1 MLSVLPHFPLIR
13 RVWREVHHALQFPR
27 PRRGVLGRPDRNLVL
42 PEQDRRVT
50 GPGGR
55 QLGSELPPQ
64 AVSFRTVQ
72 AGTRWSAILSFDDAI
87 SLTD

>member
-1 MLSVLPHFPLIR
+1 MLPVAALGPKSIVEGVEQVVVEILGLAGASKARPNGHF
-13 RVWREVHHALQFPR
+13 
-27 PRRGVLGRPDRNLVL
+27 
-42 PEQDRRVT
+42 T
-50 GPGGR
+50 GPDGR